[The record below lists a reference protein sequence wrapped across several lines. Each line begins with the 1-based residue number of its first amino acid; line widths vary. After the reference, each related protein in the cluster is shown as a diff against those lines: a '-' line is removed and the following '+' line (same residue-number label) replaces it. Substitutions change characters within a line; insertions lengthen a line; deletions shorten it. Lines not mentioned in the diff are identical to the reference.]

1 MKSKVYIVR
10 SAVSYI
16 KSIIGVISDDRVT
29 VYAAQAS
36 FFVITSAVP
45 FISLLIALISLLLP
59 ETTSV
64 MPAINIPL
72 MGSSGS
78 GTASSN
84 AIIAQFLSELQTAP
98 SVSLLSFSAV
108 TTLWTASK
116 GISAIRSGIETVYGV
131 KKSSGF
137 VKHRVNSI
145 ITTLLFIV
153 SLTVLTVLL
162 LFGDKLTTF
171 LGGIIGERITDLFAL
186 LRMPMLSLVMAV
198 FFTAMYSMIA
208 SRSSVIEHRVWLHI
222 PGGLFSSVGWL
233 VFSYLYSIYIDHF
246 PGASRVY
253 GGLAAV
259 CLIMLWLYFCMIILL
274 LGAEINKLYFAGKK
288 VNVK

>member
-1 MKSKVYIVR
+1 MR

-16 KSIIGVISDDRVT
+16 KSVVGVIADDRVT

-64 MPAINIPL
+64 IPAINIPL
-72 MGSSGS
+72 LGSSGS

-84 AIIAQFLSELQTAP
+84 AIITQILSELKTAP

-116 GISAIRSGIETVYGV
+116 GISAIRSGIETVYGI

-145 ITTLLFIV
+145 ITTLMFIV

-171 LGGIIGERITDLFAL
+171 LSGIIGERITDLFAL
-186 LRMPMLSLVMAV
+186 LRMPMLAFVMAV
-198 FFTAMYSMIA
+198 FFSAMYSLIA
-208 SRSSVIEHRVWLHI
+208 SRSSAIGHSVWLHI
-222 PGGLFSSVGWL
+222 PGGLFSSVGWM
-233 VFSYLYSIYIDHF
+233 VFSYFYSIYIDHF

>member
-1 MKSKVYIVR
+1 MKSKIYIVR

-16 KSIIGVISDDRVT
+16 KSVVDVITEDRVT

-36 FFVITSAVP
+36 FFVITSSVP
-45 FISLLIALISLLLP
+45 FISLLIALVGLLLP
-59 ETTSV
+59 DQTT
-64 MPAINIPL
+64 IPPL
-72 MGSSGS
+72 SLPIFDSSGA
-78 GTASSN
+78 GTAGSGE
-84 AIIAQFLSELQTAP
+84 IFTQMFSEFKTVP

-108 TTLWTASK
+108 TTLWTASR

-131 KKSSGF
+131 NKGSGF
-137 VKHRVNSI
+137 VKHRMNSI
-145 ITTLLFIV
+145 VTTLLFIV
-153 SLTVLTVLL
+153 SLTALTVLL

-171 LGGIIGERITDLFAL
+171 LSGIIGGRITDLFEL
-186 LRMPMLSLVMAV
+186 LRIPMLALVMAV

-208 SRSSVIEHRVWLHI
+208 SRSSLVEHSVWLHI

-233 VFSYLYSIYIDHF
+233 IFSYFYSIYIDHF
-246 PGASRVY
+246 PGASKVY

-259 CLIMLWLYFCMIILL
+259 CMIMLWLYFCMIILL

-288 VNVK
+288 LNSK